1 LKRIIQHSV
10 YFVLLAVVFTA
21 CGKKTEIPSL
31 RETYSMNDKNPFGT
45 YVFRQQLN
53 QLFYHNNIYVSKSN
67 FEKSLAGNYDTGSLY
82 VNISKNLLLNTD
94 ERNSLL
100 NFVSNGNSMFIS
112 SEFIDTSFL
121 GAIGFVQGKT
131 LGMEDFISAMHYTYV
146 KMQPG
151 IFADTAAFPYFYIPF
166 KNYFSDYPEASV
178 KVLGRNENGAAN
190 FIVLFYGKGRFYL
203 HCDPRAFSNYFLLQ
217 KENYKYLQQAFSL
230 MPEIPEHIYWDD
242 YYNKRNYYSDEK
254 GKTGLAVLLQYPAM
268 AWAFWLILSLLA
280 LFILF
285 DSKRRQRIIKPLQP
299 NINTSVAF
307 TETVGRLYL
316 QKKDN
321 RNIADKM
328 ITYFLEHIR
337 NQYFLNTNQ
346 LNDEFMDT
354 LTRKSNMQLLQTQ
367 KLFGTIHEIQQS
379 QQINDQQLLSLNQ
392 QIENFYKHKI

>member
-1 LKRIIQHSV
+1 
-10 YFVLLAVVFTA
+10 
-21 CGKKTEIPSL
+21 
-31 RETYSMNDKNPFGT
+31 
-45 YVFRQQLN
+45 
-53 QLFYHNNIYVSKSN
+53 
-67 FEKSLAGNYDTGSLY
+67 
-82 VNISKNLLLNTD
+82 
-94 ERNSLL
+94 
-100 NFVSNGNSMFIS
+100 
-112 SEFIDTSFL
+112 
-121 GAIGFVQGKT
+121 
-131 LGMEDFISAMHYTYV
+131 
-146 KMQPG
+146 
-151 IFADTAAFPYFYIPF
+151 
-166 KNYFSDYPEASV
+166 
-178 KVLGRNENGAAN
+178 
-190 FIVLFYGKGRFYL
+190 
-203 HCDPRAFSNYFLLQ
+203 
-217 KENYKYLQQAFSL
+217 
-230 MPEIPEHIYWDD
+230 
-242 YYNKRNYYSDEK
+242 
-254 GKTGLAVLLQYPAM
+254 M